1 MSSPPP
7 PDAAGT
13 PPVTPPPPGGS
24 PPVTPPPPDAGTT
37 PPVSPPPPDA
47 GATPPVTPSPPPPDA
62 VPPVNPSPPPPVTPS
77 PPPPVAVP
85 PVTPPTPV
93 FSPPPPAPAPRPTP
107 TPAPVTPS
115 PSPPPPTP
123 TPTPVTPSPSPP
135 PPTPTP
141 TPVTPSPPPP
151 RRPPPSASP
160 PPPANVPGSS
170 PPPPG
175 VNRSPPPPNNV
186 PASPSPPPSPL
197 TLSPPPP
204 PESSAGAAPTT
215 SGKSSSSSTA
225 VGVGVAV
232 GAVVLLGLAAVLIF
246 CVVSKRRRRRRRVPP
261 QGTPADFFYDP
272 RQPTT
277 PLQHSHALSTT
288 PSSTPPLMQSWQS
301 GGGTPGS
308 PLPALTGG
316 TFGYDE
322 LAAATDRFSEAN
334 LLGEGG
340 FGHVYKGT
348 VRGQEVAI
356 KKLRAGSGQGHKEF
370 RAEVDII
377 SRVHHKN
384 LVSLVGF
391 CIHAEQRLL
400 VYEYVPNKTLE
411 SQLHHGS
418 SRATLDWPRRWKIAV
433 GSAKGLAYLHEDCH
447 PKIIHRDIK
456 AANILLD
463 YNYEPKVAD
472 FGLAKCQE
480 LEQTAVETRIMGTFG
495 YLAPEYA
502 ATGKVSDR
510 SDVFSFGVMLL
521 ELITGRKPIMESS
534 DHQPE
539 TLVSWAKP
547 LLTKAAEE
555 ENYEEL
561 IDPKLETNYDAYDM
575 ARLIACA
582 AAAVRQT
589 ARSRPRMTQIVRYL
603 EGELSAEDL
612 NGGMAP
618 GQSAMHRSSG
628 GANTDEMRRL
638 RKMAFGPGSG
648 TAGGTISEYA
658 SSEQSA
664 PTSEY
669 GLNPS
674 SEYTASSAAT
684 TEDMTDAPYRSGSG
698 EARPGTTERL
708 SRRTTASRQ
717 VGRPSRG

>member
-7 PDAAGT
+7 PDAAG
-13 PPVTPPPPGGS
+13 S
-24 PPVTPPPPDAGTT
+24 PPVTPVPPTPVTPT
-37 PPVSPPPPDA
+37 PPVAIPPAPVNPVPPVALPPQSPPP
-47 GATPPVTPSPPPPDA
+47 PPPPDA
-62 VPPVNPSPPPPVTPS
+62 VPPAPVQADPPTVVNPPVVPPPVN
-77 PPPPVAVP
+77 
-85 PVTPPTPV
+85 
-93 FSPPPPAPAPRPTP
+93 SPPPPAPRPR
-107 TPAPVTPS
+107 
-115 PSPPPPTP
+115 PPTP
-123 TPTPVTPSPSPP
+123 N
-135 PPTPTP
+135 P

-151 RRPPPSASP
+151 RPTPTPTPNPTPVTPSPPPPRPTPTPTPTPRRPPPSSSP
-160 PPPANVPGSS
+160 APPDAT

-175 VNRSPPPPNNV
+175 GVPSSPPLPIDA
-186 PASPSPPPSPL
+186 PAAAAPPPSPL
-197 TLSPPPP
+197 TFYPPPP
-204 PESSAGAAPTT
+204 PQLADAPSASAKPP
-215 SGKSSSSSTA
+215 SGSGTA
-225 VGVGVAV
+225 LGVGVAV
-232 GAVVLLGLAAVLIF
+232 GAVVFLGLAAALIF
-246 CVVSKRRRRRRRVPP
+246 FFVSKRRRRRRVPP
-261 QGTPADFFYDP
+261 PGTPADFFYDP

-277 PLQHSHALSTT
+277 PLQPSHALSTA
-288 PSSTPPLMQSWQS
+288 SSTPPLMASWTQSS
-301 GGGTPGS
+301 GGGGGGS
-308 PLPALTGG
+308 PLPAMTGG
-316 TFGYDE
+316 TFRYDE
-322 LAAATDRFSEAN
+322 LAAATDGFAEAN
-334 LLGEGG
+334 LLGQGG

-348 VRGQEVAI
+348 VNGQEVAI
-356 KKLRAGSGQGHKEF
+356 KKLRAGSGQGHREF

-411 SQLHHGS
+411 SHLHHGS
-418 SRATLDWPRRWKIAV
+418 GRATLDWPRRWKIAV

-480 LEQTAVETRIMGTFG
+480 AEHTAVSTRVMGTFG

-502 ATGKVSDR
+502 ATGKVNDR

-521 ELITGRKPIMESS
+521 ELITGRKPIMTSS

-539 TLVSWAKP
+539 TLVAWAKP

-561 IDPKLETNYDAYDM
+561 IDPELGTNYDAYDM
-575 ARLIACA
+575 ARLVACA

-618 GQSAMHRSSG
+618 GQSAMHRSG
-628 GANTDEMRRL
+628 GGNTDDVRRL
-638 RKMAFGPGSG
+638 RRMAFGPGTG

-658 SSEQSA
+658 SSEMSA

-674 SEYTASSAAT
+674 SEYTASSAAD
-684 TEDMTDAPYRSGSG
+684 TEDMADFPHRAGAGRGAAEGDSG
-698 EARPGTTERL
+698 EAGRATTEGF
-708 SRRTTASRQ
+708 SRRTTARRT
-717 VGRPSRG
+717 GRG

>member
-1 MSSPPP
+1 
-7 PDAAGT
+7 
-13 PPVTPPPPGGS
+13 
-24 PPVTPPPPDAGTT
+24 
-37 PPVSPPPPDA
+37 
-47 GATPPVTPSPPPPDA
+47 
-62 VPPVNPSPPPPVTPS
+62 
-77 PPPPVAVP
+77 
-85 PVTPPTPV
+85 
-93 FSPPPPAPAPRPTP
+93 
-107 TPAPVTPS
+107 
-115 PSPPPPTP
+115 
-123 TPTPVTPSPSPP
+123 
-135 PPTPTP
+135 
-141 TPVTPSPPPP
+141 
-151 RRPPPSASP
+151 
-160 PPPANVPGSS
+160 
-170 PPPPG
+170 
-175 VNRSPPPPNNV
+175 
-186 PASPSPPPSPL
+186 
-197 TLSPPPP
+197 
-204 PESSAGAAPTT
+204 
-215 SGKSSSSSTA
+215 
-225 VGVGVAV
+225 
-232 GAVVLLGLAAVLIF
+232 
-246 CVVSKRRRRRRRVPP
+246 
-261 QGTPADFFYDP
+261 
-272 RQPTT
+272 
-277 PLQHSHALSTT
+277 
-288 PSSTPPLMQSWQS
+288 MQSWQD

-308 PLPALTGG
+308 PLPAMTGG

-322 LAAATDRFSEAN
+322 LAAATDGFSEAN
-334 LLGEGG
+334 LLGQGG
-340 FGHVYKGT
+340 FGHVYKGN

-356 KKLRAGSGQGHKEF
+356 KKLRAGSGQGHREF

-400 VYEYVPNKTLE
+400 VYEYVPNQTLE
-411 SQLHHGS
+411 SHLHNGS
-418 SRATLDWPRRWKIAV
+418 SRPALDWPRRWKIAV

-480 LEQTAVETRIMGTFG
+480 LEQTAVETRVMGTFG

-561 IDPKLETNYDAYDM
+561 IDPRLGTNYDAYDM
-575 ARLIACA
+575 MRLVACA

-589 ARSRPRMTQIVRYL
+589 SRSRPRMTQIVRYL

-618 GQSAMHRSSG
+618 GQSAMHRSYG
-628 GANTDEMRRL
+628 GGNTDEIGRL
-638 RKMAFGPGSG
+638 RRMAFGTG
-648 TAGGTISEYA
+648 GGTISEYA
-658 SSEQSA
+658 SSELSA

-674 SEYTASSAAT
+674 SEYTASSAAD
-684 TEDMTDAPYRSGSG
+684 TEDMTDVPRRTGSG
-698 EARPGTTERL
+698 EARPGATERL
-708 SRRTTASRQ
+708 SRRTTVSRQ
-717 VGRPSRG
+717 AGAGRASQG